1 MIIFAFI
8 FGALLFIP
16 WKVESKGFNE
26 SYLSRDTANAIKGAF
41 CFFMLAAHFTQNDFY
56 PIWKTDYWFLSFKK
70 FYDQLVVSVL
80 FFYSAYGIMES
91 IRAKGLG
98 YVKRIPVSRFL
109 KTYIPYVI
117 ALLIFIAAN
126 TLFGIRYSRADI
138 VLSLTAWRTIGI
150 DNWYIFT
157 IFVFYFM
164 TWAVFLLCRKN
175 HFLANCLLTAGTVL
189 FIAAL
194 KYAGR
199 DSYWYDILM
208 VYPMGFWYSHYRE
221 KIERW
226 LFCNRHYYPV
236 FAAVLSLLFIIWVG
250 ICRMNG
256 EYSVILYEL
265 CACLW
270 MAGVLLFT
278 MKVRPENRILKFI
291 GKNLTGYYML
301 HRLALLITPT
311 TKFFIILT
319 PVRFLLFFAIST
331 VFAVVFTYISGKI
344 TGAVIRKIHA

>member
-26 SYLSRDTANAIKGAF
+26 SYLSRDTGNAIKGVF
-41 CFFMLAAHFTQNDFY
+41 CFLMLAAHFTQNDFY
-56 PIWKTDYWFLSFKK
+56 PMSQADNWFLSFKK
-70 FYDQLVVSVL
+70 FYDQFPVSVL
-80 FFYSAYGIMES
+80 FFYSAYGIMEA
-91 IRAKGLG
+91 IKAKGLR
-98 YVKRIPVSRFL
+98 YVRKIPVNRFL
-109 KTYIPYVI
+109 KTYIPYFI
-117 ALLIFIAAN
+117 ALLIFIVFNKA
-126 TLFGIRYSRADI
+126 FGIHYSKSDLI
-138 VLSLTAWRTIGI
+138 LSFTGWRTIGI

-157 IFVFYFM
+157 IFAFYFM
-164 TWAVFLLCRKN
+164 TWASFRLSKN
-175 HFLANCLLTAGTVL
+175 NFAAICSLSALTVL
-189 FIAAL
+189 LIAGL
-194 KYAGR
+194 IVKNR
-199 DSYWYDILM
+199 DPYWYDILIT
-208 VYPMGFWYSHYRE
+208 YPMGFWFSYYRE
-221 KIERW
+221 KIENW
-226 LFCNRHYYPV
+226 LTSSKHY
-236 FAAVLSLLFIIWVG
+236 FLTLAAVVAGFFIIWVG
-250 ICRMNG
+250 ICRMDG

-311 TKFFIILT
+311 TKFFIIFS

-331 VFAVVFTYISGKI
+331 VFAVAFTYISGKI
-344 TGAVIRKIHA
+344 TGAVIRKFLA